1 MRLDHRLRRLEAR
14 TQALPAPE
22 LPSLLDA
29 GRTDMEIMRLLLKCA
44 QWQEA
49 NPGVDPDTV
58 PECVERDRE
67 LARRYG
73 AVLEAQ
79 GYTEE
84 HVARALGSGGA
95 CEPSGSGHGDVG

>member
-1 MRLDHRLRRLEAR
+1 MRLDQRLRRLEAR

-29 GRTDMEIMRLLLKCA
+29 GRTDTEVMRMLLTCA

-49 NPGVDPDTV
+49 NPGVDPGAV

-73 AVLEAQ
+73 VFLEAR
-79 GYTEE
+79 GFTAEDL
-84 HVARALGSGGA
+84 ARAVNPR
-95 CEPSGSGHGDVG
+95 EDGHVG